1 MEMHGTFDILSLRRR
16 PVGIM
21 YWPLGAPRI
30 YAYSRKRRKSLPQ
43 LPEGRDGE
51 VDTDNASRN
60 VLGLRVSR
68 SGHLFATIT
77 ETALIIWQTN
87 VSARHGKLADSD

>member
-1 MEMHGTFDILSLRRR
+1 
-16 PVGIM
+16 M

-30 YAYSRKRRKSLPQ
+30 YVSGRKRRKVAQQSSEDHE
-43 LPEGRDGE
+43 PEDDREDGLKH
-51 VDTDNASRN
+51 

-87 VSARHGKLADSD
+87 VRPPLL

>member
-1 MEMHGTFDILSLRRR
+1 
-16 PVGIM
+16 M

-30 YAYSRKRRKSLPQ
+30 YAYGRRKRKTVHQPT
-43 LPEGRDGE
+43 EGRENEGSADE
-51 VDTDNASRN
+51 TPEN

-68 SGHLFATIT
+68 NGHLFATIT

-87 VSARHGKLADSD
+87 VSAHHRDLADSD